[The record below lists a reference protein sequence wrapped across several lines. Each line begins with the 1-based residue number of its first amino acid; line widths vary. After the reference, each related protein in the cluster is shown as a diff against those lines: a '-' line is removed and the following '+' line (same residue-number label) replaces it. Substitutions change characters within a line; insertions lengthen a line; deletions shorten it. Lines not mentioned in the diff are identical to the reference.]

1 MKAMKAR
8 GKAKAKPSMK
18 AMKAVKASKKPAM
31 KAMKAVKASKKP
43 AMKAMKA
50 VKASKKK
57 PAEARKRPAEGPP
70 QAFRLPERHAKVA
83 AKHVSWL
90 PFRLFYTGHDG
101 QERAN
106 CEQLEADGTH
116 VCQFG
121 FRTDMTLADVLREAS
136 DAGCAPFRYK
146 PIGMAIVV
154 QRDGLRSDN
163 DTKSND
169 DRKPD
174 DDTKR
179 DDDRKPDDD
188 SGNSDR
194 SGTSSS
200 HYGGDPY
207 FRDQDDDQGKDDD
220 KTRDDD
226 RGKDDDRDMP
236 SDADQP
242 PMGAYTFVCPDDFG
256 TD

>member
-70 QAFRLPERHAKVA
+70 QAIRLPERHAKVA

-90 PFRLFYTGHDG
+90 PFRLFYAGHDG
-101 QERAN
+101 EERAN

-121 FRTDMTLADVLREAS
+121 FRTDSRGCPQGGFGCRLRTVPVQADRHGYRGA
-136 DAGCAPFRYK
+136 AGWPQER
-146 PIGMAIVV
+146 
-154 QRDGLRSDN
+154 
-163 DTKSND
+163 
-169 DRKPD
+169 
-174 DDTKR
+174 
-179 DDDRKPDDD
+179 
-188 SGNSDR
+188 
-194 SGTSSS
+194 
-200 HYGGDPY
+200 
-207 FRDQDDDQGKDDD
+207 
-220 KTRDDD
+220 
-226 RGKDDDRDMP
+226 
-236 SDADQP
+236 
-242 PMGAYTFVCPDDFG
+242 
-256 TD
+256 